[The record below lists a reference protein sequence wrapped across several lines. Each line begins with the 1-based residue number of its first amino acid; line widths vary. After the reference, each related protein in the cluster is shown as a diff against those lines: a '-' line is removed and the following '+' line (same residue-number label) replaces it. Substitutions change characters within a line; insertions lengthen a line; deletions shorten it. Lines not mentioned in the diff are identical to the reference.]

1 MMQEE
6 GGTTGEREGGGQ
18 GGREEIKAGKI
29 RMDHFPILH
38 VWQNP

>member
-1 MMQEE
+1 MMQAGGKE
-6 GGTTGEREGGGQ
+6 GEGEVI
-18 GGREEIKAGKI
+18 EEIKEGKI